1 MQEEPINFTDIDA
14 GNLKDNLL
22 AQMENATGEL
32 LYPGDERRIFAEG
45 MAYALTDLVSSMNEA
60 SKSRL

>member
-14 GNLKDNLL
+14 GKLKDNLL

-32 LYPGDERRIFAEG
+32 LYP
-45 MAYALTDLVSSMNEA
+45 
-60 SKSRL
+60 

>member
-32 LYPGDERRIFAEG
+32 LYPGDERRIFAEV
-45 MAYALTDLVSSMNEA
+45 YRSVL
-60 SKSRL
+60 RR